1 MLVFVLLLLAAAFAQ
16 LFGAVLSWFFVK
28 KFCANIRIVIFAEIV
43 LMLVI
48 SLTLIAEGLSITS
61 LSVFGVLSGLLFIS
75 VLNKVVPHTHQ
86 TKTEKIGFSVFI
98 AMCFHEFP
106 EGIAFGASYLISPEL
121 GMITAFMIAMHNLP
135 EGSIV
140 SIPYFAKKKLASGLR
155 AVLITQILYIAG
167 GLIIYLLAINVP
179 FELQAL
185 GMTVAAGAM
194 LYIIAEEFSWVKCPN
209 E

>member
-16 LFGAVLSWFFVK
+16 LLGAVLSWFFVK

-43 LMLVI
+43 LMLAI

-140 SIPYFAKKKLASGLR
+140 SIPYFIKKQLASGLR

-167 GLIIYLLAINVP
+167 GLIVYGLMINVLL
-179 FELQAL
+179 EVQAVI
-185 GMTVAAGAM
+185 MAFAAGAM
-194 LYIIAEEFSWVKCPN
+194 LYIIAEEGLWIRCPDG
-209 E
+209 